1 MVGERVALSAYT
13 TLRLGGLA
21 GRFVAAGDN
30 EQVITAVREADRA
43 GAPVLVLGGGSNLVV
58 ADEGFPGTVIQVAS
72 RGRVVD
78 DAPPSADGADGES
91 VLVTVA
97 AGEAWDRLVEWSV
110 AEGLAGLECLSGI
123 PGLAGA
129 TPIQNVGAYGQDVA
143 ETITEVRALDRERD
157 EVIRLS
163 RADCEFGYRTS
174 ILKRAAAGLATGR
187 FVVLSVT
194 FRLLRAE
201 EDQVAPGG
209 AAGAG
214 AASSAAV
221 SGAAG
226 RGRGLSRPVKYAE
239 LARRLGVEVGGRV
252 PLAEARSAVLALRRG
267 KGMVLEAGDPDTR
280 SAGSFFTNPI
290 VSAAQFEELRRTAA
304 ERLGPQTPVPH
315 FPADEAPPD
324 GGPAEGA
331 VKVPA
336 AWLIERA
343 GFTKGYPAGGAA
355 RISTKHTL
363 ALTNPGDGTTADLLA
378 LAREIRAGVR
388 AQFGINL
395 SNEPVLV
402 GVTL

>member
-13 TLRLGGLA
+13 TLGLGGPA
-21 GRFVAAGDN
+21 GRFVAAGDD
-30 EQVITAVREADRA
+30 EQVITAVRQADRA
-43 GAPVLVLGGGSNLVV
+43 GEPVLILGGGSNLVV

-72 RGRVVD
+72 RGIVVA
-78 DAPPSADGADGES
+78 DAPPDAEGTDSADGES

-97 AGEAWDRLVEWSV
+97 AGEPWDGLVAWSV

-129 TPIQNVGAYGQDVA
+129 TPIQNVGAYGQDVS
-143 ETITEVRALDRERD
+143 ETITEVGALDRERD

-163 RADCEFGYRTS
+163 RADCKFGYRTS
-174 ILKRAAAGLATGR
+174 MLKRAAAGLATGR

-194 FRLLRAE
+194 FRLWRAE
-201 EDQVAPGG
+201 AEPDVAGQ
-209 AAGAG
+209 
-214 AASSAAV
+214 
-221 SGAAG
+221 AAG
-226 RGRGLSRPVKYAE
+226 RGRGLSRPLKYAE
-239 LARRLGVEVGGRV
+239 LARTLGVEVGGQV
-252 PLAEARSAVLALRRG
+252 PLEEARSAVLALRRG
-267 KGMVLEAGDPDTR
+267 KGMVLEADDPDTR

-290 VSAAQFEELRRTAA
+290 VSATQFEELRRRAA

-343 GFTKGYPAGGAA
+343 GFTKGYPADGPV

-363 ALTNPGDGTTADLLA
+363 ALTNPAAGSTADLLA

-388 AQFGINL
+388 AMFGINL
-395 SNEPVLV
+395 ANEPVLV
-402 GVTL
+402 GLTL